1 MSERPSLIHRSS
13 FQLTAHE
20 KRIALSA
27 ADGMTNVEIA
37 VMFRVTRRTVEFH
50 LTNVYRKLDI
60 TRRGELAR
68 ALHRVGLVRWV

>member
-1 MSERPSLIHRSS
+1 MQERPWLTRHSS

-27 ADGMTNVEIA
+27 AEGMTNVEIA
-37 VMFRVTRRTVEFH
+37 AMFKVTRRTVEFH

-68 ALHRVGLVRWV
+68 ALHRIGLMQWV